1 MVFLQDRKRQ
11 AELAKLQMTNQKQQ
25 SVLKRKVEE
34 VKSDFGLNVGC

>member
-34 VKSDFGLNVGC
+34 VKSDFGLNFGC